1 MKIGLVMEGGAMR
14 GMYTCGIIDV
24 LMENGI
30 TVDGAIGVSAGATFG
45 CNFASRQPGRALRYN
60 LRFAHDPRYCSILSL
75 LLTGDL
81 YGAKF
86 DYDTLPRRLDLFD
99 TFTFRTNPMHFYCL
113 ATDAQTG
120 EPVVKEL
127 TTLGYEDMDWMRA
140 SASMPV
146 ASKTVVIDG
155 KGYLDG
161 GCSDSIPLKRFE
173 DMGYE
178 KNIVILT
185 QPEGYVK
192 QPQKAMPLL
201 KVLLRNEL
209 GVVSALEKRHESYND
224 EIRYIAEREKAGS
237 ALVFRPP
244 AGMPINHVS
253 HSRKDLQMVYDA
265 GRADGER
272 RLAEVQKFLS
282 EV

>member
-1 MKIGLVMEGGAMR
+1 
-14 GMYTCGIIDV
+14 
-24 LMENGI
+24 
-30 TVDGAIGVSAGATFG
+30 
-45 CNFASRQPGRALRYN
+45 
-60 LRFAHDPRYCSILSL
+60 
-75 LLTGDL
+75 
-81 YGAKF
+81 
-86 DYDTLPRRLDLFD
+86 
-99 TFTFRTNPMHFYCL
+99 
-113 ATDAQTG
+113 
-120 EPVVKEL
+120 
-127 TTLGYEDMDWMRA
+127 
-140 SASMPV
+140 
-146 ASKTVVIDG
+146 
-155 KGYLDG
+155 
-161 GCSDSIPLKRFE
+161 
-173 DMGYE
+173 MGYE

-201 KVLLRNEL
+201 KVLLRNEP